1 MKESLVLF
9 NTSGN
14 VTKKQRE
21 DLLNQKAVTFWLT
34 GLSGSGKTTI
44 AYALEKTLFDMENL
58 CYVLDGDNIR
68 CGLNKNLGF
77 SNADR
82 SENIRRIAEVSKLM
96 NDAGLIVIT
105 SFITPFI
112 ADRQTARDII
122 GEDSY
127 IEIYLNT
134 TLSVCESR
142 DPKGLYKKA
151 RAGELHEFTGISSAY
166 ETPKNPHII
175 LDTNKMSVK
184 ESITEIL
191 ASSIHIDKTSKFL
204 N

>member
-1 MKESLVLF
+1 MKETLALF
-9 NTSGN
+9 NTLGEVN
-14 VTKKQRE
+14 KKQRE
-21 DLLNQKAVTFWLT
+21 NLLSQKAVTFWLT

-44 AYALEKTLFDMENL
+44 AYALEKTLFDMGKL
-58 CYVLDGDNIR
+58 CCVLDGDNIR

-96 NDAGLIVIT
+96 NEAGLIVIT

-112 ADRQTARDII
+112 ADRQEAKNVI
-122 GEDSY
+122 GPENY

-134 TLSVCESR
+134 TLSVCEKR

-151 RAGELHEFTGISSAY
+151 RTGEIQQFTGISSSY
-166 ETPKNPHII
+166 ESPQSPHVA
-175 LDTNKMSVK
+175 LDTDLINVKKSVASILNAYINNK
-184 ESITEIL
+184 
-191 ASSIHIDKTSKFL
+191 
-204 N
+204 

>member
-1 MKESLVLF
+1 MKESLALF
-9 NTSGN
+9 SSSGDVN
-14 VTKKQRE
+14 KKQRE
-21 DLLNQKAVTFWLT
+21 TLLNQKAVTFWLT
-34 GLSGSGKTTI
+34 GLSGSGKSTI
-44 AYALEKTLFDMENL
+44 AYALEKTLFDMGKL

-96 NDAGLIVIT
+96 NEAGLIVIT
-105 SFITPFI
+105 SFITPFVT
-112 ADRQTARDII
+112 DRQAACEII
-122 GEDSY
+122 GAENY

-134 TLSVCESR
+134 TLSICEKR

-151 RAGELHEFTGISSAY
+151 RSGEIKEFTGISSAY
-166 ETPKNPHII
+166 ECPKSPHLV
-175 LDTNKMSVK
+175 LDTNLISADESVA
-184 ESITEIL
+184 EIL
-191 ASSIHIDKTSKFL
+191 KQLT

>member
-1 MKESLVLF
+1 MKESLALF
-9 NTSGN
+9 NSSGDVN
-14 VTKKQRE
+14 KKQRE
-21 DLLNQKAVTFWLT
+21 TLLNQKAVTFWLT

-44 AYALEKTLFDMENL
+44 AYALEKTLFDMGKL

-122 GEDSY
+122 REDNY

-134 TLSVCESR
+134 TLSVCEQR
-142 DPKGLYKKA
+142 DPKGLYRKA
-151 RAGELHEFTGISSAY
+151 RAGEIQDFTGISSAY
-166 ETPKNPHII
+166 ESPKNPHII
-175 LDTNKMSVK
+175 LDTSQISVK
-184 ESITEIL
+184 ESIAKIL
-191 ASSIHIDKTSKFL
+191 AL
-204 N
+204 NIYTNKSH